1 MYLATII
8 SICDQT
14 IFFGGANTNSI
25 ITLFIVDS
33 QKISGFS
40 TGSTQS
46 FSSAVQRWRAKL
58 PLSCQWSFLPRSMLE
73 KEFWNLTC
81 PLVKMSLNSF
91 HSGMSRSWLCPSTAL
106 NTFTRS
112 ITNHSHF
119 FFTLVTGVW
128 FLLLYINW
136 SLHSSS
142 HWNSQELKHKNECSS
157 FIQIHQE
164 AKCTK

>member
-1 MYLATII
+1 MR
-8 SICDQT
+8 QT
-14 IFFGGANTNSI
+14 ICFVGANHNSI
-25 ITLFIVDS
+25 VTLFIVDS

-58 PLSCQWSFLPRSMLE
+58 PLSCHGSFLPSSMLE
-73 KEFWNLTC
+73 NDCSNLTS

-91 HSGMSRSWLCPSTAL
+91 HSGMSRSWLCPSTGL

-112 ITNHSHF
+112 ITNHSQF
-119 FFTLVTGVW
+119 FFTLVTAVW

-136 SLHSSS
+136 SLQLTLELTGAKTQEWVLFIHSDSS
-142 HWNSQELKHKNECSS
+142 RSWMY
-157 FIQIHQE
+157 
-164 AKCTK
+164 